1 MSKRKHKHV
10 EPIEQ
15 VETIETVETEQE
27 EVDELVVEPIA
38 SAIVKGRVKGANM
51 LNIRQTPS
59 MTANVVDIIGE
70 GTEVE
75 VELTESTEDFY
86 KICTA
91 AGSEGYCMNTYI
103 EIVE

>member
-1 MSKRKHKHV
+1 MSKRKHKRV
-10 EPIEQ
+10 EP
-15 VETIETVETEQE
+15 TEPVTME
-27 EVDELVVEPIA
+27 EFEADDELVVEPIV
-38 SAIVKGRVKGANM
+38 SAIAKGRVANCNM
-51 LNIRQTPS
+51 LNIRKEPS
-59 MTANVVDIIGE
+59 ATANVVDIVGE

-91 AGSEGYCMNTYI
+91 AGSEGYCMTKYI